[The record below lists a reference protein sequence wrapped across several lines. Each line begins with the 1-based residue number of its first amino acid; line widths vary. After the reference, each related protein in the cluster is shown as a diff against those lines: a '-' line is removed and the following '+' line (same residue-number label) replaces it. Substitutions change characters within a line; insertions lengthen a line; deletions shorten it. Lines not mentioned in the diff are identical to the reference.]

1 MNEPLLKC
9 RKRTDDIKTGGKS
22 LTRDKNRGHLESCLF
37 GIRHKGGVNLIQAF
51 VWNVGTCRLD
61 DKGEM
66 QEPKLK
72 CESTDARHR
81 GGASRSS
88 DEDFVMELE
97 RRTCAISS
105 GEMKQPER
113 GGLR

>member
-1 MNEPLLKC
+1 VNEPLLTC

-22 LTRDKNRGHLESCLF
+22 LTRDKNRGRLECCLF
-37 GIRHKGGVNLIQAF
+37 GIRHEGGVNLIQAF
-51 VWNVGTCRLD
+51 VWNVGTCRCD

-72 CESTDARHR
+72 CESTEAWHR

-88 DEDFVMELE
+88 DEGFVMELE
-97 RRTCAISS
+97 RRACAISS
-105 GEMKQPER
+105 EETEQPNR
-113 GGLR
+113 VGL